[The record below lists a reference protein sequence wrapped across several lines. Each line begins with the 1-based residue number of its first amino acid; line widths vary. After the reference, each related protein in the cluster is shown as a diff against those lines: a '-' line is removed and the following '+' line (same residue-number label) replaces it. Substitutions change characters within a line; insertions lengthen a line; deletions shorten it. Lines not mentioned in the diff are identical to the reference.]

1 LFHWWRQDLTIMPS
15 GDLMVCRGIEPTGS
29 VTPSSATVEGEQ
41 RVLRRLLT
49 SPGTYIWHLE
59 YGAGLPQFVGHTV
72 QTRFL
77 TPGEKPDTLPSQIDA
92 LIISQMLLEDTVSR
106 DPLPSVASTSRADG
120 TLSVNISYAD
130 NRVGR
135 IVTLGFDINA

>member
-1 LFHWWRQDLTIMPS
+1 
-15 GDLMVCRGIEPTGS
+15 

-59 YGAGLPQFVGHTV
+59 YGAGLPQYVGQPV
-72 QTRFL
+72 V
-77 TPGEKPDTLPSQIDA
+77 PSAINS
-92 LIISQMLLEDTVSR
+92 LIVSQMFLEDSVAR
-106 DPLPSVASTSRADG
+106 DPLPTVHTRKI
-120 TLSVNISYAD
+120 VNGINVDIKYAD